1 MEKLYCSGTSLKS
14 LKLKGCTVLLNL
26 ECVENPKLQSLDIT
40 GCSSL
45 LQAVKEPDNHEAGE
59 ESAIFTKSNIDQVI
73 NRKARLHF
81 PVSCTLTANGAVLY
95 AQSKSVAG
103 CTITAGSV
111 VYTGKALKPIPKVK
125 YNGTALKKGVD
136 FKVVSY
142 KNNKKVGYGTV
153 TIKGMGAY
161 EGEAQ
166 GTFKILPKATRI
178 KSVTGGK
185 GKLTAKWTKV
195 PGVAGYQ
202 IQISLKK
209 NFSSGMKKMLNGA
222 STIKKTLSKL
232 KTKGIYYVRV
242 RAYHK
247 IGKEYFWSAWS
258 ATKKVSVK

>member
-1 MEKLYCSGTSLKS
+1 M
-14 LKLKGCTVLLNL
+14 
-26 ECVENPKLQSLDIT
+26 
-40 GCSSL
+40 
-45 LQAVKEPDNHEAGE
+45 
-59 ESAIFTKSNIDQVI
+59 
-73 NRKARLHF
+73 
-81 PVSCTLTANGAVLY
+81 LY
-95 AQSKSVAG
+95 AQAKSVAG
-103 CTITAGSV
+103 CTITVASV
-111 VYTGKALKPIPKVK
+111 AYTGKALKPIPKVK
-125 YNGTALKKGVD
+125 YDGTALKKGVD

-202 IQISLKK
+202 IQISLMK

-242 RAYHK
+242 RADHK

-258 ATKKVSVK
+258 ATKKVRVK